1 MTTAI
6 VAQLKTGTYTNVVP
20 FGRTAQN
27 PPYVVVKPEFGPGQT
42 RLFRIFLHV
51 LPSQQILLEDY
62 IFDELTDLLSEFQ
75 GTDRN
80 GNVFKLLPTDEFSDF
95 AVTNDDDTLS
105 MERVFL
111 VPQRLY

>member
-6 VAQLKTGTYTNVVP
+6 VTQLKTGTYKTVLP

-42 RLFRIFLHV
+42 RLFRIFFHV
-51 LPSQQILLEDY
+51 LPTQQILLEDY
-62 IFDELTDLLSEFQ
+62 IFDELTTLLSEFQ

-80 GNVFKLLPTDEFSDF
+80 GNTFIVYSTDEFSDF